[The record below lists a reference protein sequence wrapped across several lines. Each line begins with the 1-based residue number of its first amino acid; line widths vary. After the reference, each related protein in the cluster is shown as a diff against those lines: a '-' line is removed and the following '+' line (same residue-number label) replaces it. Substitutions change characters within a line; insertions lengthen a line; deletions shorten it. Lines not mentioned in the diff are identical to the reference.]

1 MPCSEQKKQIIT
13 SDKKSNH
20 CFEALGYC
28 RVVYKCYSVSEISLY
43 LLFNLHFQS
52 NDLTHLQKYSSRQT
66 KLLNLI
72 TYLHEQKG
80 MGYRKI
86 ASYLNESGI
95 KTQRGKTFSNSSVH
109 SVLKRYEQRVARIKE
124 VREVKFTKKI
134 TNFRI
139 SSIHESDD
147 LEST

>member
-1 MPCSEQKKQIIT
+1 MSKRHRPRPTKELSQVSYSRIDRN
-13 SDKKSNH
+13 SDYFSYSYYLCFVVSLRSN
-20 CFEALGYC
+20 
-28 RVVYKCYSVSEISLY
+28 
-43 LLFNLHFQS
+43 N
-52 NDLTHLQKYSSRQT
+52 LTHLQKYSSRQF

-109 SVLKRYEQRVARIKE
+109 SVLKRYKQRVARIKE

-147 LEST
+147 YEST

>member
-1 MPCSEQKKQIIT
+1 M
-13 SDKKSNH
+13 
-20 CFEALGYC
+20 
-28 RVVYKCYSVSEISLY
+28 
-43 LLFNLHFQS
+43 HFQS
-52 NDLTHLQKYSSRQT
+52 NDLTHLQKYSSRQF

-109 SVLKRYEQRVARIKE
+109 SVLKRYKQRVARIKE

-139 SSIHESDD
+139 SSIHELNDY
-147 LEST
+147 EST